1 MHLLFKPVS
10 SAFALSDG
18 YAFSQTARSLVSAQ
32 RAQPLNGNDGERN
45 LAFLFLSCPAKLI
58 YGFRQNL
65 AGPAEA
71 ARSII
76 LLFAALGSTA
86 VLVDEIVRRFHASL
100 ALSQLG
106 SADRCNDSDD
116 SCARFRAHR
125 TSARAALIWA
135 LFSER
140 ITCAYGSRRV
150 FDVSCRFSEIATE
163 ACTRTPLASDRLDSS
178 WHQSF
183 QRSHSF

>member
-1 MHLLFKPVS
+1 MDTPFRRRHVRSSRPSVRNRSMATMASGISLFS
-10 SAFALSDG
+10 
-18 YAFSQTARSLVSAQ
+18 FSYHAQ
-32 RAQPLNGNDGERN
+32 R
-45 LAFLFLSCPAKLI
+45 SLI
-58 YGFRQNL
+58 YGFRQHL

-76 LLFAALGSTA
+76 LIFAALGGTA
-86 VLVDEIVRRFHASL
+86 VLVDELDAGGFQCPANSEIVRRFHASL

-106 SADRCNDSDD
+106 SADRCNASDD

-140 ITCAYGSRRV
+140 ITSAYGSRRV
-150 FDVSCRFSEIATE
+150 FDVSCRFSEIASGGMHTY
-163 ACTRTPLASDRLDSS
+163 AF
-178 WHQSF
+178 SF
-183 QRSHSF
+183 G